1 MQNTQNMQN
10 YYQIIKKFNRGFA
23 LNTLRAIA
31 VILVFS
37 LVYAFSACGSAAQS
51 GQNLQKRLP
60 NASVLNS
67 NPKNGGTLTILS
79 SESKMDFDPAR
90 SQGLPIT
97 SNSLVFR
104 ALTTWKVTPSGK
116 TRVVADLA
124 TDTGTALDGG
134 KTWKYTL
141 KKGIKYQDGSPITS
155 KDIKYGL
162 ERSFANSLTGG
173 FGYHK
178 ALLEG
183 AKDYAGPFSGKSLD
197 SIETPDNQTI
207 IFKLNAA
214 FANWPWVASLAAF
227 APVPLNSG
235 NAQDYGKSPVAS
247 GPYKIVENEAG
258 KQIVMV
264 RNTNWDSSA
273 DSIRAN
279 YPDKIIWKLGVD
291 PSVAAQSMIQGNSG
305 ADNAI
310 LADFVPPAQRA
321 QAKASYKSSNLLV
334 TSGDGALEYLAM
346 NNRRIKDV
354 KIRKAIQYAVDKQS
368 YQRAKG
374 GAVAGGFAT
383 TLITPG
389 VSERKVYNLY
399 SANPRGDVEKA
410 KQLLKESGKSK
421 LKFSLIARP
430 DQAQVASSIQ
440 ASLKR
445 VGIDVSI
452 RTVDSQ
458 IFTDMITGDSGDY
471 DLALS
476 KWQPDF
482 PSAYANI
489 GPLFDSSQIG
499 GGNWNISRYS
509 NPKVDS
515 LIHQAVGVVDKSRA
529 DLLWQQVDK
538 EIMRDSPIVP
548 LIYSKNTYIH
558 GSNVEN
564 FFVGSFPAY
573 PNYARVSLRN

>member
-1 MQNTQNMQN
+1 
-10 YYQIIKKFNRGFA
+10 
-23 LNTLRAIA
+23 
-31 VILVFS
+31 
-37 LVYAFSACGSAAQS
+37 
-51 GQNLQKRLP
+51 
-60 NASVLNS
+60 
-67 NPKNGGTLTILS
+67 
-79 SESKMDFDPAR
+79 
-90 SQGLPIT
+90 
-97 SNSLVFR
+97 
-104 ALTTWKVTPSGK
+104 
-116 TRVVADLA
+116 
-124 TDTGTALDGG
+124 
-134 KTWKYTL
+134 
-141 KKGIKYQDGSPITS
+141 
-155 KDIKYGL
+155 
-162 ERSFANSLTGG
+162 
-173 FGYHK
+173 
-178 ALLEG
+178 
-183 AKDYAGPFSGKSLD
+183 
-197 SIETPDNQTI
+197 
-207 IFKLNAA
+207 
-214 FANWPWVASLAAF
+214 
-227 APVPLNSG
+227 
-235 NAQDYGKSPVAS
+235 
-247 GPYKIVENEAG
+247 
-258 KQIVMV
+258 
-264 RNTNWDSSA
+264 
-273 DSIRAN
+273 
-279 YPDKIIWKLGVD
+279 
-291 PSVAAQSMIQGNSG
+291 
-305 ADNAI
+305 
-310 LADFVPPAQRA
+310 
-321 QAKASYKSSNLLV
+321 
-334 TSGDGALEYLAM
+334 
-346 NNRRIKDV
+346 
-354 KIRKAIQYAVDKQS
+354 DKQS

-445 VGIDVSI
+445 VGIYVSI

-458 IFTDMITGDSGDY
+458 IFTDMITGNSGDY

-515 LIHQAVGVVDKSRA
+515 LISQAVGVIDKSRA

-573 PNYARVSLRN
+573 PSYARVSLIN